1 MAVEI
6 YTTNFCGYCLLAKRI
21 LKRKNISFV
30 EINLDIEMEKRVEMN
45 KRSRGRTTV
54 PQIFFSDLH
63 IGGHN
68 ELSVLEKTG
77 RLDVILTKQKLM

>member
-30 EINLDIEMEKRVEMN
+30 EINLDIEMEKRIEMN
-45 KRSRGRTTV
+45 KRSQGRTTV

-63 IGGHN
+63 IGGHK

-77 RLDVILTKQKLM
+77 GLDAILAKKNLI